1 MFTISVEFLHG
12 TFRGDPDGTANT
24 GGLEHGEWPPAP
36 ARLFAAFVASD
47 GSGRNCRVTD
57 GNELCWLESLPPPVI
72 RAVPDIHHQSLR
84 PRYVV
89 RHERTAS
96 KSTHQGYVARTG
108 TLVRQGVRVA
118 LRDSRVVYEW
128 DDEPPATVLEGLRCR
143 AARIGYLGASDSPVR
158 VAIAAGER
166 LPGPSD
172 AFVPDP
178 DGEITIA
185 VPKSGDLL
193 MLDQMHAQW
202 TERGATV
209 SRSQFPALRHDAWYR
224 SPKATKRI
232 DQGNAVAWLALRPAQ
247 PGRRVSAVT
256 ALFKEAVLSRHQRM
270 HGEPSPLLHGHGF
283 KKSGYEL
290 ARYLALPDVGRPWS
304 NGRLHG
310 LALWLPP
317 GTDAST
323 RRKARD
329 AAMDLRRLSGRG
341 VDVSVAPRS
350 SEESAW
356 AADPSRWCRP
366 SKTWVTAIPAIHE
379 RRRPLDLE
387 EITRWCRHAG
397 LPEPV
402 EFRSSRTPFR
412 TGALDLAP
420 IEVNRAGRPGLPYSH
435 VELQFDEPVSGPVA
449 IGSGRQRGFG
459 LCEPVSEEPG

>member
-1 MFTISVEFLHG
+1 MFTISVEFLLG

-24 GGLEHGEWPPAP
+24 GGLEQGEWPPAP

-47 GSGRNCRVTD
+47 GSGKNCRVTD
-57 GNELCWLESLPPPVI
+57 GSELCWLESLPPPVI
-72 RAVPDIHHQSLR
+72 RAVSDIHHQSLR

-89 RHERTAS
+89 RHEGTAS
-96 KSTHQGYVARTG
+96 RSTHQGYVGRTG

-158 VAIAAGER
+158 IAVAAGER

-202 TERGATV
+202 TERGASV
-209 SRSQFPALRHDAWYR
+209 SRSQFPAVRHDAWYR
-224 SPKATKRI
+224 SPTAAKRI
-232 DQGNAVAWLALRPAQ
+232 DHGNAVAWLALRPAQ

-283 KKSGYEL
+283 KKGGYEL
-290 ARYLALPDVGRPWS
+290 ARYLALPDVGGPLVQRTAARPCS
-304 NGRLHG
+304 
-310 LALWLPP
+310 LAASRHRCQHAKKGPRCRDGPEAAL
-317 GTDAST
+317 GT
-323 RRKARD
+323 
-329 AAMDLRRLSGRG
+329 GRG
-341 VDVSVAPRS
+341 RVSCAEKRRG
-350 SEESAW
+350 E
-356 AADPSRWCRP
+356 CMG
-366 SKTWVTAIPAIHE
+366 
-379 RRRPLDLE
+379 RRPQPLV
-387 EITRWCRHAG
+387 
-397 LPEPV
+397 PPV
-402 EFRSSRTPFR
+402 EDLGYGDSRH
-412 TGALDLAP
+412 
-420 IEVNRAGRPGLPYSH
+420 S
-435 VELQFDEPVSGPVA
+435 
-449 IGSGRQRGFG
+449 
-459 LCEPVSEEPG
+459 